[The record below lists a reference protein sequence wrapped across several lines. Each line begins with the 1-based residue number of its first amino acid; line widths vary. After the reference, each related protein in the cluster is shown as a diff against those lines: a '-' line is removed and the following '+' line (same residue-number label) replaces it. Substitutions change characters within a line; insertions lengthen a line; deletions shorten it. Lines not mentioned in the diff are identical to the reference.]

1 MELSRFDFQGD
12 EILWFEADGRKHIV
26 CRRICEALGI
36 GWAGQATK
44 LTQSIEF
51 RSHIRRQIIST
62 PGGRQEMIGIDFEW
76 YPQWI
81 NSISVEKVSP
91 DRREKLLLFKRESS
105 QALHQYWQGSGIAIN
120 PRLATSELHPDVQ
133 AMLQISQAL
142 LATVQ
147 AMFAGTQ
154 QTLTAM
160 KQDIA
165 SLAQQQQL
173 MLPQG
178 NISTQYISILGYSR
192 KQGRTI
198 PLNVANVL
206 GSRAARICRHE
217 GIVIGRVPDERW
229 GEVNTYPEEIVADV
243 WRQLIEEAS

>member
-1 MELSRFDFQGD
+1 
-12 EILWFEADGRKHIV
+12 
-26 CRRICEALGI
+26 
-36 GWAGQATK
+36 
-44 LTQSIEF
+44 
-51 RSHIRRQIIST
+51 
-62 PGGRQEMIGIDFEW
+62 
-76 YPQWI
+76 
-81 NSISVEKVSP
+81 
-91 DRREKLLLFKRESS
+91 
-105 QALHQYWQGSGIAIN
+105 
-120 PRLATSELHPDVQ
+120 
-133 AMLQISQAL
+133 MLQISQAL